1 MHTYIVGTGTEKGEC
16 FVSKKILIVDDEKNI
31 VDILKFNL
39 KKEGFTTVE
48 AYDGEQALE
57 LAVNEKPDLILL
69 DVMLPKMDGF
79 TVCRK
84 LRQTMSTP
92 ILMLTAKEEEVDKVL
107 GLELG
112 ADDYITK
119 PFSQRELMARVKAN
133 IRRSAIEENDN
144 GKGGLIQFGVLVI
157 DVDRY
162 EVKRDNTSIELTL
175 REFELVKFLA
185 MHPGQIFSR
194 ENLLEKVWGYEY
206 YGDVRTVDVTIRR
219 VREKLEKDP
228 ANCEYIMT
236 KRGVGYYF
244 SKQDK

>member
-1 MHTYIVGTGTEKGEC
+1 MG
-16 FVSKKILIVDDEKNI
+16 KKILIVDDEKNI
-31 VDILKFNL
+31 VEILKFNL
-39 KKEGFTTVE
+39 KKEGFTTIE

-57 LAVNEKPDLILL
+57 LALNEKPDLILL

-84 LRQTMSTP
+84 LRQQITTP

-133 IRRSAIEENDN
+133 IRRTSMEENDAS
-144 GKGGLIQFGVLVI
+144 KGNVLKCGGLVI
-157 DVDRY
+157 DIDRY
-162 EVKRDNTSIELTL
+162 DVKRDEMTIELTL

-228 ANCEYIMT
+228 TVCEYIMT

-244 SKQDK
+244 NKQEKQA

>member
-1 MHTYIVGTGTEKGEC
+1 M
-16 FVSKKILIVDDEKNI
+16 SKKILIVDDEKNI

-39 KKEGFTTVE
+39 KKEGFETIE
-48 AYDGEQALE
+48 AYDGEQGLEMAL
-57 LAVNEKPDLILL
+57 NQKPDLILL
-69 DVMLPKMDGF
+69 DIMLPKMDGF

-84 LRQTMSTP
+84 IRQTLSTP

-119 PFSQRELMARVKAN
+119 PFSPRELIARVKAN
-133 IRRSAIEENDN
+133 IRRTSLADSASGTGNIIKCGSLE
-144 GKGGLIQFGVLVI
+144 I

-162 EVKRDNTSIELTL
+162 EVKNNNGVVELTL

-185 MHPGQIFSR
+185 VQQGQVFSR
-194 ENLLEKVWGYEY
+194 ESLLEKVWGYEY
-206 YGDVRTVDVTIRR
+206 YGDVRTVDVTVRR
-219 VREKLEKDP
+219 IREKLEVNP
-228 ANCEYIMT
+228 SEPVYIIT

-244 SKQDK
+244 NKVV

>member
-1 MHTYIVGTGTEKGEC
+1 MPKPKEGVY

-31 VDILKFNL
+31 VDIIKFNL
-39 KKEGFTTVE
+39 KKEGFTTIE
-48 AYDGEQALE
+48 AYDGEQAMEMALSQ
-57 LAVNEKPDLILL
+57 KPDLILL

-84 LRQTMSTP
+84 LRQSISTP

-119 PFSQRELMARVKAN
+119 PFSPRELMARVKAN
-133 IRRSAIEENDN
+133 LRRLVIEETAAATAENVLNCGD
-144 GKGGLIQFGVLVI
+144 LVI

-162 EVKRDNTSIELTL
+162 EVRRGGTVIELTL

-185 MHPGQIFSR
+185 LHQGQIFSR
-194 ENLLEKVWGYEY
+194 ESLLEKVWGYEY
-206 YGDVRTVDVTIRR
+206 YGDVRTVDVTVRR
-219 VREKLEKDP
+219 IREKLEKDP
-228 ANCEYIMT
+228 GNNEYILT

-244 SKQDK
+244 NKFS